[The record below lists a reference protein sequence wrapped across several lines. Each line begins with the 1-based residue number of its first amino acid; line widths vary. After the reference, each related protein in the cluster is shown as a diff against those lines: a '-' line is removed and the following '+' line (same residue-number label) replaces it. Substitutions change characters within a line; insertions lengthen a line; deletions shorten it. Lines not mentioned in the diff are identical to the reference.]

1 MSTDIWAGQDYL
13 IITIPRARHVH
24 QSLLSTPFSALWSL
38 VFCVYQF
45 TIGPIF
51 SPRMQENFLTDV
63 LVLNGPG
70 TCAPLCIAVLLNRVQ
85 FLSF

>member
-1 MSTDIWAGQDYL
+1 MCADIWAGQDYL

-24 QSLLSTPFSALWSL
+24 QSLLSTPFSVLWSL

-51 SPRMQENFLTDV
+51 SPRMRGILLTDV

-70 TCAPLCIAVLLNRVQ
+70 TCAPLCIAVLLNRVC
-85 FLSF
+85 FLFF